1 MKKIMVSLLSFLV
14 LAGVTLAAQRSPNT
28 HGFPVTASS
37 AHIPAPPVPAAL
49 KQIYSNLGSGNDQYN
64 YNNGWAIIGPNF
76 NNEGVSDT
84 FALAFTPKTDSH
96 ITQVHAAIL
105 YDFTGDNQ
113 VNLSIYADADGVPGT
128 LLTGP
133 VTVYNLPPAATCCGF
148 AVADFPPLAVTGGT
162 QYWLVANTPTSGP
175 GSNFIGTWAA
185 NPKVLQQANYT
196 PQYGWLVD
204 NAYDEAAGAVF
215 GTIP

>member
-1 MKKIMVSLLSFLV
+1 MSFLV
-14 LAGVTLAAQRSPNT
+14 LAAATLAAQTSPNI
-28 HGFPVTASS
+28 PMSRVTANSV
-37 AHIPAPPVPAAL
+37 HIPAPPVPEAL
-49 KQIYSNLGSGNDQYN
+49 KQIYSNLGSGDDQYN

-76 NNEGVSDT
+76 DNQGVFDT
-84 FALAFTPKTDSH
+84 FALGFTPKADAH

-113 VNLSIYADADGVPGT
+113 VNLSIYADANGVPGT
-128 LLTGP
+128 LLAGP

-148 AVADFPPLAVTGGT
+148 AVANFPPLAVAAGT
-162 QYWLVANTPTSGP
+162 LYWLVADTPASGP

-185 NPKVLQQANYT
+185 NPKILQQANYL
-196 PQYGWLVD
+196 PEYGWLVV
-204 NAYDEAAGAVF
+204 NAYDEAAAGVF